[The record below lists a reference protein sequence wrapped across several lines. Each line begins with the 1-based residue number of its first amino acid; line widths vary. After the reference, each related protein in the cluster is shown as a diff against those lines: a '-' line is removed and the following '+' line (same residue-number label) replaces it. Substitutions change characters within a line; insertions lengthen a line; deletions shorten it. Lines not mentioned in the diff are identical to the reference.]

1 MPERLQ
7 KLLSAAGVASRRDAE
22 ALIAAG
28 KVSVNGKVVRE
39 TGAKVDPERD
49 HVTVE
54 GRAVPRNVEK
64 LYVLL
69 NKPAGYV
76 TTRED
81 RHAEH
86 LVMDLVCPPLEARFG
101 KGDAAVAG
109 LHPVGRLDTQTEGL
123 LILTNDGE
131 FTQLLTH
138 PRHGVP
144 KVYQADVRGIPDRE
158 AIERM
163 RTGIPLFGRRTLP
176 ARVRVRRVDR
186 TRGLASVEVELREGR
201 NQQVRRMLQ
210 AVGFPVSRLRR
221 VAIGPVTLGRLRP
234 GRWRFLTEAEVELLR
249 GAARGA
255 VEAARAA
262 APPDV
267 DPRKLRKPR
276 GSERWASKGGPR
288 PPGSRTARA
297 RPARPSRGTGRGG

>member
-1 MPERLQ
+1 MLERLQ
-7 KLLSAAGVASRRDAE
+7 KVISAAGVASRRDAE

-28 KVSVNGKVVRE
+28 KVTVNGQVVTE
-39 TGAKVDPERD
+39 TGAKVDPDRD
-49 HVTVE
+49 NVAVR
-54 GRAVPRNVEK
+54 GRSIPMAVEK
-64 LYVLL
+64 IYVLL

-81 RHAEH
+81 PHAEH
-86 LVMDLVCPPLEARFG
+86 IVMDLVRPPLEAKLGRG
-101 KGDAAVAG
+101 NPAVEG

-144 KVYQADVRGIPDRE
+144 KVYQAEVRGVPERE
-158 AIERM
+158 DIEKLRA
-163 RTGIPLFGRRTLP
+163 GVPLFGRRTLP

-210 AVGFPVSRLRR
+210 AVGFPVTRLRR
-221 VAIGPVTLGRLRP
+221 VAIGPVTLGRLRLS
-234 GRWRFLTEAEVELLR
+234 RWRFLTEAEVDLLR

-255 VEAARAA
+255 IAEV
-262 APPDV
+262 APPPPA
-267 DPRKLRKPR
+267 PRRPVSGGRPR
-276 GSERWASKGGPR
+276 RPGPRSADDKTGPRGPR
-288 PPGSRTARA
+288 PRR
-297 RPARPSRGTGRGG
+297 